1 MPKKFD
7 SQHGARRHQRVEL
20 IRSKTQD
27 TKSFD
32 FGKLN
37 RKVWNMWGETDYN
50 HRTPFRETVR
60 LVTEHVA
67 LFCMRRHG
75 ITGRKLRQQILD
87 ETKLY
92 LSTIEAMRQIR
103 TKKPYAT
110 GHNHKAYAQ
119 YAHVEK
125 LTKDRL
131 YSLLGSNAEIYLFDI
146 HSIQRR
152 MLDLLGL
159 L

>member
-1 MPKKFD
+1 M
-7 SQHGARRHQRVEL
+7 RRHLRVEN
-20 IRSKTQD
+20 IRAKTQD
-27 TKSFD
+27 DKAFD

-37 RKVWNMWGETDYN
+37 RKVWNMWGETGYN

-103 TKKPYAT
+103 IKKPYAT
-110 GHNHKAYAQ
+110 TQNNKAYAQ
-119 YAHVEK
+119 YAQVEK

-131 YSLLGSNAEIYLFDI
+131 HFVLGSDADIYLFDVY
-146 HSIQRR
+146 SMQRR
-152 MLDLLGL
+152 MLDEFGL
-159 L
+159 I